1 MLSRVAENLYWMARY
16 LERTENVARLIT
28 VNTNLLL
35 DLPRRVLPGWAPL
48 IEITGSRAMFA
59 EHYAEPDERGVVK
72 FLVGDATNPGSI
84 LSSLGMARENA
95 RTVRDFIPREA
106 WEQVNELYLYAK
118 NNQAGGLSRRRRYEY
133 LRGIILGVQ
142 QIAGLLAGT
151 MTHDEGYDLLRM
163 GRNLER
169 ADMTLRIIDVRS
181 ENLLPGKSEELTP
194 FENIQWVGVLKSL
207 SAYQMYRRAM
217 QVRVRRPD
225 VLRFLFKERLFPRA
239 VYYTISEVENCLRH
253 FPHRETPLGRVS
265 QLRDLLT
272 ASQPEKL
279 DQAGLRQFIDS
290 LELGL
295 NELNQAISDTYFLP
309 GVSPAE
315 PVDGMAGRMKILLKR
330 VYETAEKRDGC
341 RVLVDRLW
349 PRGLSR
355 NTAQIDLWLK
365 DLAPSAPLRQ
375 WFAHDPRKWSGFRKR
390 YFAELTKHPEAV
402 KRLRSLAR
410 RETVTLVFGAQ
421 DEKYNNAVALKQYL
435 GR

>member
-1 MLSRVAENLYWMARY
+1 MMLSRVAENLYWMARY

-35 DLPRRVLPGWAPL
+35 DLPKRVLPGWAPL
-48 IEITGSRAMFA
+48 IDITGSRAMFA
-59 EHYAEPDERGVVK
+59 EHYAEPDERSVVK
-72 FLVGDATNPGSI
+72 FLVGDTTNPGSI
-84 LSSLGMARENA
+84 LSSLGLARENA

-118 NNQAGGLSRRRRYEY
+118 NNQASGLGRRRRYEF

-194 FENIQWVGVLKSL
+194 FENIQWVSVLKSL

-239 VYYTISEVENCLRH
+239 IYYTISEVENCLKH
-253 FPHRETPLGRVS
+253 FPRREAPLGRVS

-272 ASQPEKL
+272 ASHPEKL
-279 DQAGLRQFIDS
+279 DQAGLHLFIDS

-295 NELNQAISDTYFLP
+295 NELNQAISDAYFLP
-309 GVSPAE
+309 GVSPA
-315 PVDGMAGRMKILLKR
+315 
-330 VYETAEKRDGC
+330 
-341 RVLVDRLW
+341 
-349 PRGLSR
+349 
-355 NTAQIDLWLK
+355 
-365 DLAPSAPLRQ
+365 
-375 WFAHDPRKWSGFRKR
+375 
-390 YFAELTKHPEAV
+390 
-402 KRLRSLAR
+402 
-410 RETVTLVFGAQ
+410 
-421 DEKYNNAVALKQYL
+421 
-435 GR
+435 

>member
-1 MLSRVAENLYWMARY
+1 MMLSRVAENLYWMARY

-48 IEITGSRAMFA
+48 IEITGSREIFA
-59 EHYAEPDERGVVK
+59 KQYAEPDERSVVK
-72 FLVGDATNPGSI
+72 FLVGDAANPGSI
-84 LSSLGMARENA
+84 LSSLDLARENA

-118 NNQAGGLSRRRRYEY
+118 NHQASGLGRRRRYEY
-133 LRGIILGVQ
+133 LRGVILGVQ

-169 ADMTLRIIDVRS
+169 ADMTIRIIDVRS

-194 FENIQWVGVLKSL
+194 FENIQWVSVLKSL

-239 VYYTISEVENCLRH
+239 IYYTISEVENCLKHLPR
-253 FPHRETPLGRVS
+253 REVPLGSVS
-265 QLRDLLT
+265 RLRELIT
-272 ASQPEKL
+272 GSQPELL
-279 DQAGLRQFIDS
+279 DQAGLHLFIDD

-295 NELNQAISDTYFLP
+295 IDLNSAISDTYFLP
-309 GVSPAE
+309 GGSPA
-315 PVDGMAGRMKILLKR
+315 
-330 VYETAEKRDGC
+330 
-341 RVLVDRLW
+341 
-349 PRGLSR
+349 
-355 NTAQIDLWLK
+355 
-365 DLAPSAPLRQ
+365 
-375 WFAHDPRKWSGFRKR
+375 
-390 YFAELTKHPEAV
+390 
-402 KRLRSLAR
+402 
-410 RETVTLVFGAQ
+410 
-421 DEKYNNAVALKQYL
+421 
-435 GR
+435 